1 MNKIPELTLPKYAI
15 KYAIYFVIGI
25 VSVIFLRPFV
35 IINPGERGVVTRL
48 GQVQGQPLGEGLHFK
63 LPIIDRITRINVR
76 INKDQVPGNGSSKD
90 LQDVDIDVAIN
101 WKVTPDKVGFVFQ
114 ELRDEEN
121 ALERVLIPAVNEVV
135 KAATAQKTAE
145 EIITKRAE
153 LKSDIDV
160 GLRERLA
167 AYGLTLTDVSI
178 TNIEFS
184 EQFTQAIEAKQVA
197 EQKAKQAVFIA
208 KEAEQQ
214 AQAKINLAKGDAEAQ
229 RLQAETL
236 KAQGGELFLK
246 KEAIEAWKS
255 GGAQMP
261 QVLVTAG
268 DSNSIPEFILDL
280 KNQKK

>member
-63 LPIIDRITRINVR
+63 
-76 INKDQVPGNGSSKD
+76 
-90 LQDVDIDVAIN
+90 
-101 WKVTPDKVGFVFQ
+101 
-114 ELRDEEN
+114 
-121 ALERVLIPAVNEVV
+121 
-135 KAATAQKTAE
+135 
-145 EIITKRAE
+145 AE
-153 LKSDIDV
+153 LKSDIDA

-268 DSNSIPEFILDL
+268 DSNSIPECILDL

>member
-15 KYAIYFVIGI
+15 RYTIYFVIGI

>member
-1 MNKIPELTLPKYAI
+1 MNKIPEFTLPKYAI
-15 KYAIYFVIGI
+15 YFAIGI
-25 VSVIFLRPFV
+25 VTFIFLKPFI

-48 GQVQGQPLGEGLHFK
+48 GKVQGQPLGEGLHFRV
-63 LPIIDRITRINVR
+63 PIIDRITRINVR

-153 LKSDIDV
+153 LKSDIDA

-167 AYGLTLTDVSI
+167 VYGLTLTDVSI

-214 AQAKINLAKGDAEAQ
+214 ARAKINIARGDAEAQ

-261 QVLVTAG
+261 QVLVTGG
-268 DSNSIPEFILDL
+268 DNDSLPEFVLDL
-280 KNQKK
+280 KDSKK

>member
-1 MNKIPELTLPKYAI
+1 MNKIPEFTLPKYV
-15 KYAIYFVIGI
+15 IYFVIGI
-25 VSVIFLRPFV
+25 ASFIFLRPFI

-48 GQVQGQPLGEGLHFK
+48 GKVQGQPLGEGLHFRV
-63 LPIIDRITRINVR
+63 PIIDRITRINVR

-153 LKSDIDV
+153 LKSDIDA

-167 AYGLTLTDVSI
+167 VYGLTLTDVSI

-214 AQAKINLAKGDAEAQ
+214 ARAKINIAKGDAEAQ

-261 QVLVTAG
+261 QVLVTGG
-268 DSNSIPEFILDL
+268 DSDSIPEFVLDL
-280 KNQKK
+280 NNQKK